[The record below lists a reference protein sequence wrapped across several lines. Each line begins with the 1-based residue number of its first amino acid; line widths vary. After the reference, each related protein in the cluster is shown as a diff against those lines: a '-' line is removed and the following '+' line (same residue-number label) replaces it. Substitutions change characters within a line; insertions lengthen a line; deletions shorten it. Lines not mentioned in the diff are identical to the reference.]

1 MVDDDVDVDVRVEV
15 DISFVLVDVTVD
27 VTSTLVVLSIIAVVE
42 YPIQVPFIHEVQL
55 KSAHFKATV

>member
-1 MVDDDVDVDVRVEV
+1 MVDDDVDDDVRVEV
-15 DISFVLVDVTVD
+15 DILVD
-27 VTSTLVVLSIIAVVE
+27 VTSTIVVLSIIAVVE

>member
-1 MVDDDVDVDVRVEV
+1 VVDDDVDDDVRVEV
-15 DISFVLVDVTVD
+15 DISFVLVD